1 MKSKSTTFLLVIV
14 VLAVIGG
21 ALYYVSQSSTA
32 PATPTTGLVSTNT
45 GAATGIPAVGT
56 PTNATGQQVVNLLRS
71 LSTIQLS
78 DAVFQNP
85 TFSLLQD
92 MSIALPPVT
101 NPGRRNPFAPIGNDT
116 GSATVSSDLL
126 NTDAVPAGIV
136 DQGVPVTSKTT
147 SSKTGQ

>member
-1 MKSKSTTFLLVIV
+1 MKSTSSKFLVGVIMI
-14 VLAVIGG
+14 LGIGG
-21 ALYYVSQSSTA
+21 VVYYVSQHTSAQS
-32 PATPTTGLVSTNT
+32 PQTGLVSSAGT
-45 GAATGIPAVGT
+45 TGIPTAATTGSSS
-56 PTNATGQQVVNLLRS
+56 TGQQVVNLLRS

-116 GSATVSSDLL
+116 GSTTVSSDLL

-136 DQGVPVTSKTT
+136 DQGVPITSKTT